1 MDRQLLNLWAFLM
14 LDKLLTASYI
24 MRKNLFKKGIDM
36 KKIQYKDN
44 YIIDW
49 ENEEVSF
56 DDGNTW
62 EKIGAKKYESATT

>member
-1 MDRQLLNLWAFLM
+1 
-14 LDKLLTASYI
+14 

-62 EKIGAKKYESATT
+62 EKIGAKKHESATT

>member
-56 DDGNTW
+56 DDGYTW
-62 EKIGAKKYESATT
+62 EKIGAKKHESATT